1 MQISLPI
8 YHDLGNEFVVLN
20 VSEDLINRAVF
31 DNGGQW
37 THKEW
42 KVLKKLGVD
51 SEIVDNDINF
61 EEIKDSDGWVLSGD
75 YERGELVCN
84 KCGIVYDVILDF

>member
-31 DNGGQW
+31 DNKGN
-37 THKEW
+37 
-42 KVLKKLGVD
+42 KVGRIVRIIGPVSEPMGVVVLSKK
-51 SEIVDNDINF
+51 F
-61 EEIKDSDGWVLSGD
+61 DSDDRRVFV
-75 YERGELVCN
+75 RN
-84 KCGIVYDVILDF
+84 

>member
-31 DNGGQW
+31 DNKGN
-37 THKEW
+37 
-42 KVLKKLGVD
+42 KVGRIVRIIGPVSEPMGVVVLSKKFD
-51 SEIVDNDINF
+51 SEDRRVFVKN
-61 EEIKDSDGWVLSGD
+61 
-75 YERGELVCN
+75 
-84 KCGIVYDVILDF
+84 

>member
-31 DNGGQW
+31 DNKGN
-37 THKEW
+37 
-42 KVLKKLGVD
+42 KVGRIVRIIGPVSEPMGVVVLSKK
-51 SEIVDNDINF
+51 F
-61 EEIKDSDGWVLSGD
+61 DSDDRRVF
-75 YERGELVCN
+75 VKN
-84 KCGIVYDVILDF
+84 

>member
-31 DNGGQW
+31 DNKGN
-37 THKEW
+37 
-42 KVLKKLGVD
+42 KVGRIIRIIGPISEPMGVVVLSKKFD
-51 SEIVDNDINF
+51 SEDRRVFVKN
-61 EEIKDSDGWVLSGD
+61 
-75 YERGELVCN
+75 
-84 KCGIVYDVILDF
+84 